1 MRKIKFKTEYV
12 PLSDDAINRHKNF
25 DQLMVVYAAAPKPN
39 WFKQFIQKKWTM
51 FGGGLFT
58 GAVITSALWYSYN
71 VKDTKMPVEKV
82 VNYVSATENRADD
95 ITTADTKVEGIDVQE
110 KIQSSVKADDA
121 GTVQQYNNKTAT
133 YHNAVT
139 DESAVEAKEPDN
151 SSNVS
156 IEKPA
161 IASESPGKFSSAMK
175 DSSTTMEEIHV
186 AGKASNV
193 VGKTTGNDGSN
204 EEVAQNI
211 MPAAAPSLIV
221 AAEKE
226 ELQADETQLKV
237 PAEKIVV
244 IGPAEYDPSA
254 EISTTLS
261 SSTIP
266 ASKQQDKSILPE
278 VAAGAALLSAPA
290 QSFNTSPAEEKKIS
304 GKSKEEGKT
313 ENETGAFS
321 LQKLNPF
328 RRDSSDQSLKADDHS
343 GWFLFGRDSSKKEL
357 TDQLF
362 TADSSVAGRKYSDE
376 VSDDT
381 AYIQRYAQV
390 SFITPMSSNGIDGY
404 KYKHYV
410 SLNILQGYNGALEGA
425 EFGGLINGLKG
436 YATGAQFAGLGN
448 YIGGN
453 LKGAQFGGLGNY
465 AGGDVKGAQFGGL
478 ANIGAS
484 VNGAQFGGITNISRS
499 YVTGFQAAGIVNLAV
514 DSLYGA
520 QVAGIVNVQS
530 STGKSAA
537 WQIAGIGNISPGQN
551 SGGQIGG
558 VFNVAGRLNGG
569 QIGLINYGKNIKG
582 FQIGLINVSDSIDG
596 PAIGLI
602 SVSSDGIFDVNAWSS
617 DFLTFNGGIRVGTRN
632 IYNIYAYG
640 ISPFNAD
647 LPFGFGAGIGGH
659 IPLKKF
665 FVDIDGMAWSMHR
678 SYISFERINMI
689 NTFRV
694 MGGYTFSRYF
704 SVFAGP
710 TLNVS
715 VQDNHYEPF
724 LPNYFYESI
733 NTDNTVRIAPGF
745 VVGVRLF

>member
-12 PLSDDAINRHKNF
+12 PLSDDAISRHKNF
-25 DQLMVVYAAAPKPN
+25 DQLMVAYAAAPKPN

-71 VKDTKMPVEKV
+71 AQEIKIPVEKV
-82 VNYVSATENRADD
+82 VNYVSETENRPDD
-95 ITTADTKVEGIDVQE
+95 ISTANTKVAEIDTQE
-110 KIQSSVKADDA
+110 KMQSPVAADDA
-121 GTVQQYNNKTAT
+121 VAEQLNNNKTAT
-133 YHNAVT
+133 YDKAMTHESS
-139 DESAVEAKEPDN
+139 ESANGPDN
-151 SSNVS
+151 GSNGS
-156 IEKPA
+156 IDQPA
-161 IASESPGKFSSAMK
+161 RATASTGKFSSAMK
-175 DSSTTMEEIHV
+175 DASVSVEDESI
-186 AGKASNV
+186 AGKTANEVAEKSQM
-193 VGKTTGNDGSN
+193 KGNS
-204 EEVAQNI
+204 EEVTENI
-211 MPAAAPSLIV
+211 LPATTSSFIVTTEKGELPEEETKLIPPT
-221 AAEKE
+221 EK
-226 ELQADETQLKV
+226 T
-237 PAEKIVV
+237 VV

-254 EISTTLS
+254 EIASTMS
-261 SSTIP
+261 SSTIQETE
-266 ASKQQDKSILPE
+266 QQDKKILPE
-278 VAAGAALLSAPA
+278 TAAGAAMLSAPSI
-290 QSFNTSPAEEKKIS
+290 SFNKAPADEKKMA
-304 GKSKEEGKT
+304 GKSKDEGKA
-313 ENETGAFS
+313 EAESGAFS
-321 LQKLNPF
+321 LQKFNPF
-328 RRDSSDQSLKADDHS
+328 HRDSSEQSLKADGRS
-343 GWFLFGRDSSKKEL
+343 GWFLFGRDSSKKE
-357 TDQLF
+357 TADQHL
-362 TADSSVAGRKYSDE
+362 TADSSVTGTKYSED
-376 VSDDT
+376 VSDDSS
-381 AYIQRYAQV
+381 YIQRYAQV
-390 SFITPMSSNGIDGY
+390 SFITPMSSNGMDGY
-404 KYKHYV
+404 KYKHYI

-453 LKGAQFGGLGNY
+453 LKGAQFAGLGNF

-520 QVAGIVNVQS
+520 QVAGIVNMQS
-530 STGKSAA
+530 SAGKSAA
-537 WQIAGIGNISPGQN
+537 WQIAGIGNISLGQN

-569 QIGLINYGKNIKG
+569 QIGLINFGKNIKG

-715 VQDNHYEPF
+715 VQDNYYEPF
-724 LPNYFYESI
+724 LSNYFYESI
-733 NTDNTVRIAPGF
+733 NANNTVRIAPGF